1 MTSDENLFAYTISTV
16 LNNVDKDYQH
26 FIISELSKQTQQK
39 ILPGKAFSENLEKI
53 KEILTN
59 EKYFFER
66 FNSLSID
73 AQQFYRSLYSIGR
86 VGLPLKDQE
95 KKDE

>member
-1 MTSDENLFAYTISTV
+1 MDRLFVFINLI
-16 LNNVDKDYQH
+16 
-26 FIISELSKQTQQK
+26 IIS
-39 ILPGKAFSENLEKI
+39 IEKI

-86 VGLPLKDQE
+86 VGLPLKDQ
-95 KKDE
+95 